1 MAKEQPANN
10 NCNTDCPLPGKVNPQ
25 ATALNYAVKFTSHH
39 YFWPR
44 LYYCWN
50 NNMESTSWNWSFG
63 ESWCTWAGSVC
74 GENNRRNSGGYWR
87 RGHFIWPWSNYCA
100 DHCQDYWANTVHCWK
115 KTKTQLNRGAAKAK
129 IAETQNAT
137 LWPGGMLCLKERQKY
152 KSLDASC
159 YCLSQ
164 SLYQSYQGWN
174 TWVDS
179 HLIFSCFS
187 SIIVNKL
194 NNWWVMLLWR

>member
-1 MAKEQPANN
+1 MVKEQPRNN
-10 NCNTDCPLPGKVNPQ
+10 NCNTDCPVPGKVNPQ

-39 YFWPR
+39 YFWLW

-50 NNMESTSWNWSFG
+50 NNMESTSWNWTFG
-63 ESWCTWAGSVC
+63 ESWCTWAGSIC

-137 LWPGGMLCLKERQKY
+137 RSEHVVSKGETEVQKSGRKLFLPEPESVSELPRLKHM
-152 KSLDASC
+152 S
-159 YCLSQ
+159 
-164 SLYQSYQGWN
+164 
-174 TWVDS
+174 
-179 HLIFSCFS
+179 
-187 SIIVNKL
+187 
-194 NNWWVMLLWR
+194 